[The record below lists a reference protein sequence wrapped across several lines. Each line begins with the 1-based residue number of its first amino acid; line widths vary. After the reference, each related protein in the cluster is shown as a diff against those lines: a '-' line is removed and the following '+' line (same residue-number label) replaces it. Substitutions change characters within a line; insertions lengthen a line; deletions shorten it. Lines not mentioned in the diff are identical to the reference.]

1 MTYVLPSL
9 PLNKNGKRGLFM
21 SLKQECVDIIKL
33 IVEPLNQNEY
43 DFYELEVDSIRD
55 ICEKTG
61 EDITYSF
68 CGDCENY
75 KENCPY

>member
-1 MTYVLPSL
+1 
-9 PLNKNGKRGLFM
+9 M